1 MIVQYLA
8 SMIVMDLSRHTVTH
22 TSHAHRNTYL
32 EWTKMCNYLQV
43 ITYKIKAIFMA
54 TNANAYRP
62 YQVILEYVILD
73 NLNTKAR
80 QYENIS

>member
-1 MIVQYLA
+1 MYLFTG
-8 SMIVMDLSRHTVTH
+8 HH
-22 TSHAHRNTYL
+22 
-32 EWTKMCNYLQV
+32 LQ
-43 ITYKIKAIFMA
+43 KKAIFMA